1 MLETKEWDA
10 FSVTHWGFLTPA
22 EDTWDCF
29 SGIKAAVP
37 IVRIY
42 LGSGIWLF
50 LMGENFSSNALS
62 LS

>member
-1 MLETKEWDA
+1 MF
-10 FSVTHWGFLTPA
+10 FSDSFGGSLTPA

-29 SGIKAAVP
+29 SGINAAVP

-50 LMGENFSSNALS
+50 LMGENFFQ
-62 LS
+62 